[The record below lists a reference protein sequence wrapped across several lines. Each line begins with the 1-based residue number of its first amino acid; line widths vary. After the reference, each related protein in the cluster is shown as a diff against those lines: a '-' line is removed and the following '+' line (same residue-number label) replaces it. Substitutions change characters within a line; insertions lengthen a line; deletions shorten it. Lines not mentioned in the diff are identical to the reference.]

1 MDDEKIIALYFQR
14 QNAAI
19 EESDLK
25 YGGLLRRTSY
35 NILSSRE
42 DSEECVNDS
51 FLAAWDT
58 IPPEKPRSLGA
69 YLVSITR
76 RISLSR
82 LRMRYADKRGGGEY
96 ALAYDEIDAC
106 LSGGTSPQ
114 DYVEVKELAG
124 ALNRFLS
131 TLKDDDRNI
140 FVRRYWL
147 LEPVKQTAERLSF
160 SESRVKSSLH
170 RSRNKLKKYLTEEG
184 YL

>member
-14 QNAAI
+14 QSAAI
-19 EESDLK
+19 EQSDLK

-51 FLAAWDT
+51 LLAAWDT

-82 LRMRYADKRGGGEY
+82 LPGRATAFSPPLRTRIGTFLSAAIG
-96 ALAYDEIDAC
+96 C
-106 LSGGTSPQ
+106 LS
-114 DYVEVKELAG
+114 
-124 ALNRFLS
+124 R
-131 TLKDDDRNI
+131 
-140 FVRRYWL
+140 
-147 LEPVKQTAERLSF
+147 
-160 SESRVKSSLH
+160 
-170 RSRNKLKKYLTEEG
+170 
-184 YL
+184 